1 MLHAG
6 KAQVSRTHS
15 LIEHTAQQEAHSQ
28 KGTQPERHTAR
39 KAHSQKG
46 TQPEEAYSQI
56 GTQPGEAHSQRGTQL
71 RDSLI
76 LIVIPAIHLL
86 DFLVDN
92 RAAHFKQLCSAA
104 L

>member
-39 KAHSQKG
+39 KAHSQKRH
-46 TQPEEAYSQI
+46 TARKAHSQERH
-56 GTQPGEAHSQRGTQL
+56 TAREAHS
-71 RDSLI
+71 
-76 LIVIPAIHLL
+76 
-86 DFLVDN
+86 
-92 RAAHFKQLCSAA
+92 
-104 L
+104 

>member
-15 LIEHTAQQEAHSQ
+15 SIEHTAQQEAHSQ
-28 KGTQPERHTAR
+28 KRHTAR
-39 KAHSQKG
+39 KAHSQKRH
-46 TQPEEAYSQI
+46 TAR
-56 GTQPGEAHSQRGTQL
+56 EAHSQRGTQP

-76 LIVIPAIHLL
+76 LIATPAIHLL
-86 DFLVDN
+86 DFLVDDQ
-92 RAAHFKQLCSAA
+92 AAHFKQLCSAA